1 MNADDARPGTDDLEG
16 LLSTDRELGFDG
28 LLAAGRTP
36 EQAWREIHDAM
47 TPAARAIIADLAGD
61 EQGRAALEWSR
72 QRWALRGLRPP
83 WEAEP

>member
-28 LLAAGRTP
+28 LIAAGRTP

-47 TPAARAIIADLAGD
+47 TP
-61 EQGRAALEWSR
+61 
-72 QRWALRGLRPP
+72 
-83 WEAEP
+83 